1 MCTIGRTPVGTAG
14 KARHQSDAKECTVRR
29 EQGRTD
35 YGSKRGRNSFLSTAL
50 TPLAQK
56 ILTVDCYDDC
66 ECDKINVITR
76 ENYEFL
82 RDSYFKYALLLQ
94 KEAVHTPGKSIGEGI
109 ARLYDEMDTLI
120 GDNLYVN
127 IEQEDGRLFF
137 RLWKCHKWG
146 SFTLYYFPVKFLET
160 LNPVLRRIAITFL
173 HNLMEANGIGIFWE
187 DDEADFMFEMLS
199 EDDGSDPEDWK
210 DRMKLLASYQYG
222 KIGRLLKRVESK
234 SYYKNLPKA
243 LESYTPRNG
252 FEQPLVDMMK
262 RGLPF
267 LTPERGIMQYGY
279 DAFYS
284 EEPDFHPMY
293 LHQQISI
300 IYDTGDIVT
309 EYLVDYYNSCSRET
323 YDIIP
328 VTTCDLSP
336 DTEELFRMDDY
347 PERFFRWA
355 DEFITLIS

>member
-1 MCTIGRTPVGTAG
+1 MCTIGRTSVGTAG
-14 KARHQSDAKECTVRR
+14 KARHQPDAKECTVRR

-35 YGSKRGRNSFLSTAL
+35 CGSKRGHNSFLSTAL

-56 ILTVDCYDDC
+56 SLTVDCYDDC

-76 ENYEFL
+76 GNYEFL

-160 LNPVLRRIAITFL
+160 LNPVLRRIAVTFL

-187 DDEADFMFEMLS
+187 NDDTDFMFEMLS
-199 EDDGSDPEDWK
+199 EDDGNDPEDWK
-210 DRMKLLASYQYG
+210 DRMKLLASYQDG
-222 KIGRLLKRVESK
+222 KIGRLLRRVAAK
-234 SYYKNLPKA
+234 SYYKDLPGA
-243 LESYTPRNG
+243 IGSYTPQNG
-252 FEQPLVDMMK
+252 FERQLVDAM
-262 RGLPF
+262 RSGLPF
-267 LTPERGIMQYGY
+267 LTPERGIMGYGY
-279 DAFYS
+279 DAYYS
-284 EEPDFHPMY
+284 ENPDFHPMY
-293 LHQQISI
+293 LQQQIRVV
-300 IYDTGDIVT
+300 YDINDIVS
-309 EYLVDYYNSCSRET
+309 EYLVDYYNSNSRET
-323 YDIIP
+323 YDITP
-328 VTTCDLSP
+328 VTTCDLSS
-336 DTEELFRMDDY
+336 DTGELFRMDDY
-347 PERFFRWA
+347 PERFFKWA
-355 DEFITLIS
+355 DKFINIIC